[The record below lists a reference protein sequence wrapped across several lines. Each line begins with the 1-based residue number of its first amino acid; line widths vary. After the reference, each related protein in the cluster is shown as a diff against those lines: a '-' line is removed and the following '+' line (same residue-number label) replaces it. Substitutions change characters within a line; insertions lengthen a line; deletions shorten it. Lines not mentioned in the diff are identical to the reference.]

1 MKKEP
6 LFKNVFVLSTGRT
19 GTVTLTRA
27 CQHIKNYSCSHESRS
42 RLLGES
48 RLAYPEHHI
57 EIDNRLVWMLG
68 RLDQKFGREAFY
80 VHMKRN
86 PEATAKSYF
95 NRRCGNITILP
106 AYQRGILKRLDRANM
121 DTARDMIETVNR
133 NIETFLKDKPYQ
145 MEFNLESAEIDMT
158 RLFDFIGADV
168 DEEVA
173 MKEFEIRHNKSVS
186 RRWFQKRIDSMK
198 IFMKYRV
205 LNKRHRTKL
214 K

>member
-19 GTVTLTRA
+19 GTLTLTRA

-48 RLAYPEHHI
+48 RLAYPDCHI

-68 RLDQKFGREAFY
+68 RLDQKFGRDAFY

-95 NRRCGNITILP
+95 NRRYDNITILP

-133 NIETFLKDKPYQ
+133 NIATFLKDKPNQ

-168 DEEVA
+168 DEEA
-173 MKEFEIRHNKSVS
+173 ALKEFETRHNKNINRS
-186 RRWFQKRIDSMK
+186 FTQKKTKAVKLFI
-198 IFMKYRV
+198 KYRL
-205 LNKRHRTKL
+205 LNYRHD
-214 K
+214 

>member
-19 GTVTLTRA
+19 GTLTLTRA
-27 CQHIKNYSCSHESRS
+27 CQNIQNYSCSHESRS

-48 RLAYPEHHI
+48 RLDYPDHHI

-68 RLDQKFGREAFY
+68 RLDQKFGRDAFY

-86 PEATAKSYF
+86 PEATARSYF
-95 NRRCGNITILP
+95 NRRYGNITILP

-121 DTARDMIETVNR
+121 DTARDMIETVNT
-133 NIETFLKDKPYQ
+133 NIETFLKDKPNQ
-145 MEFNLESAEIDMT
+145 MEFKLESAEIDMT

-173 MKEFEIRHNKSVS
+173 LKEFETRHNKNMS
-186 RRWFQKRIDSMK
+186 RSFTQRKTKALKLFI
-198 IFMKYRV
+198 KYR
-205 LNKRHRTKL
+205 LFNYRHD
-214 K
+214 